1 MNPGMDHFAR
11 LPARAFPL
19 MYLSFFFFLEAD
31 SESPG
36 ARLFLDVKGTHG
48 ELKAG
53 QTLQSQVAC

>member
-1 MNPGMDHFAR
+1 MNPGK